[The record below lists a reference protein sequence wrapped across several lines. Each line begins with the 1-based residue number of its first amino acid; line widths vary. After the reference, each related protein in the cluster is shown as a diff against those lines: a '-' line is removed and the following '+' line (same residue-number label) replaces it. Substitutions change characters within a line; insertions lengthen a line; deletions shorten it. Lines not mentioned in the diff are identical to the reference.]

1 GVSVRAR
8 VVAIVVMLVAHFIL
22 GLKIACIMIFSPF
35 WLGHASVGRVVTV
48 GVTKPV
54 FYWLHHVL
62 RLFSLLGASSE
73 PASLV
78 V

>member
-1 GVSVRAR
+1 ML
-8 VVAIVVMLVAHFIL
+8 AIVVMLVAHFIL

-54 FYWLHHVL
+54 FYWLHLL
-62 RLFSLLGASSE
+62 RLARLSSSTQRRYR
-73 PASLV
+73 ATISAADRA
-78 V
+78 